1 MCQVLIVE
9 DNPIFRAALRNVLTT
24 RFPAMEIEEAAD
36 GEEALAKF
44 QEHEPALIFMDI
56 KLPGRNGLEITRA
69 IKSTNSAAEIIILTS
84 YDIPEYREAAF
95 RNGASHFL
103 TKGNA
108 TGDEIAS
115 LVVSGL
121 AGSDGRQRN
130 IASMS

>member
-44 QEHEPALIFMDI
+44 QELEPVMILMDI

-69 IKSTNSAAEIIILTS
+69 IKSTNSSTEIIILTS

-115 LVVSGL
+115 LIVSGL
-121 AGSDGRQRN
+121 AGNDGEHRN
-130 IASMS
+130 VASLS